1 MKKKTK
7 QIDLTPEAISEIRE
21 RLMLHKLLES
31 DYEILDS
38 LTASLLDMIEELN
51 RKSVSINRLRK
62 MLFGHSTEKTSKVL
76 KKNGNDDNDNVNK
89 KRKPKTREK
98 KIKGHGRNGAD
109 DYTGAEI
116 IRVEHDTLKHGG
128 PCPECLKGKVYLIK
142 KKPGV
147 HVRITGGAPLK
158 GKIYECDC
166 YRCNLCNKIF
176 KAELP
181 KEAGSEKYDET
192 VASTIG
198 NLKYGSGLPFNRLE
212 KLQENVG
219 VPIPASTQWEIV
231 DQAGAKLQIAFAE
244 LIRSAAQG
252 DVIHND
258 DTPAKIIELMLENS
272 KKEEELQDTP
282 FRKGIFTT
290 GIISIYNDHKIAL
303 FFTGRN
309 HAGENLAEVLKQRES
324 GLDPPIQMCDALS
337 RNPPKD
343 FKVIL
348 AHCIAH
354 ARRKYVDVVNSFPSE
369 CKYVLETLKYVYK
382 NDAITKDQK
391 MSPEARLEFHKKES
405 KPLMDDLHNWC
416 ERQFEEKKVEENSS
430 LGHAISYMLDHWKK
444 LTLFLRKAGAP
455 LDNNIVERSLKKA
468 ILHRKNSLFYKTE
481 NGARVGDI
489 YMSLI
494 HTCNLCCANAFEY
507 LTVIQKYYEQVYK
520 NPADWMPWNYKQAL
534 LGSGLI

>member
-7 QIDLTPEAISEIRE
+7 QIDLAPEDISEIRE
-21 RLMLHKLLES
+21 RLMSHKLLEG
-31 DYEILDS
+31 DYAILDS
-38 LTASLLDMIEELN
+38 LTASLLDMSEELN

-62 MLFGHSTEKTSKVL
+62 MLFGHSTEKTRKVL
-76 KKNGNDDNDNVNK
+76 KKNGNDENDNVNK
-89 KRKPKTREK
+89 KKKPKAKKK

-109 DYTGAEI
+109 KYTGAEK
-116 IRVEHDTLKHGG
+116 IRVKHDTLEHGTS
-128 PCPECLKGKVYLIK
+128 CPKCLKGKVYLK
-142 KKPGV
+142 KDKPGI
-147 HVRITGGAPLK
+147 HVRITGGAPLT

-212 KLQENVG
+212 KMQENVG

-231 DQAGAKLQIAFAE
+231 DQAGVKLQIAFAE

-290 GIISIYNDHKIAL
+290 GIISLFNNHKIAL

-309 HAGENLAEVLKQRES
+309 HAGENLADVLKQRES
-324 GLDPPIQMCDALS
+324 GMDPPIQMCDALS

-369 CKYVLETLKYVYK
+369 CKHVLEILKDVYK
-382 NDAITKDQK
+382 NDAMTKEEK
-391 MSPEARLEFHKKES
+391 MSPEARLEFHKKKS

-416 ERQFEEKKVEENSS
+416 EKQFKEKKVEENSS
-430 LGHAISYMLDHWKK
+430 LGDAISYMLDHWKK
-444 LTLFLRKAGAP
+444 LTLFLRKERAP
-455 LDNNIVERSLKKA
+455 LDNNIAERCLKKA
-468 ILHRKNSLFYKTE
+468 ILHRKNSLFYKTQ
-481 NGARVGDI
+481 NGARVSDI
-489 YMSLI
+489 FMSLI
-494 HTCNLCCANAFEY
+494 HTCNLCGANAFEY
-507 LTVIQKYYEQVYK
+507 LTVIQKYYERVNK
-520 NPADWMPWNYKQAL
+520 NPSAWMPWNYKQAFCD
-534 LGSGLI
+534 SG